1 MTEYHFP
8 IPGSEREEEI
18 VLFIHRHWVSFL
30 GHFILSFLMI
40 FIPII
45 IFVVILIIDK
55 NILQGIILN
64 ILAVILSIYY
74 LVALTFTFMSWIT
87 YYYDIYIITKS
98 EIIDIT
104 QTGFFGRK
112 ISRLSLLRVQN
123 VSSTIKG
130 FLPTIFS
137 YGDVLVETAGEKS
150 ANFLLDAVP
159 NPQECTSKIMTL
171 HDELIEDGGR
181 HDQILEAEGVLAP
194 AEQRSKILKPTSQ
207 KTEQESF
214 TKTIQKKESSEENS
228 AKTAYQKLLEK
239 DNSQI
244 NQSSFKEGKIS
255 KDDLDHGGEIDLKK

>member
-8 IPGSEREEEI
+8 VPGSEREEEI

-40 FIPII
+40 FVPII
-45 IFVVILIIDK
+45 IFVVMLIIDK
-55 NILQGIILN
+55 SILQGILLN

-98 EIIDIT
+98 EIIDVT

-112 ISRLSLLRVQN
+112 ISRLSLLRVQD

-130 FLPTIFS
+130 FLPTIFA
-137 YGDVLVETAGEKS
+137 YGDVLVETAGEQS
-150 ANFLLDAVP
+150 SNFLLDAVP
-159 NPQECTSKIMTL
+159 NPQECTSKIMNL
-171 HDELIEDGGR
+171 HDELIESEGR
-181 HDQILEAEGVLAP
+181 RGQVLEAEGVLAP
-194 AEQRSKILKPTSQ
+194 TNSRSETLKPIRH

-228 AKTAYQKLLEK
+228 SKTAYQKLLEK
-239 DNSQI
+239 DD
-244 NQSSFKEGKIS
+244 SSVNRSSSNEGKIS
-255 KDDLDHGGEIDLKK
+255 KDDLDQGGEIDLK